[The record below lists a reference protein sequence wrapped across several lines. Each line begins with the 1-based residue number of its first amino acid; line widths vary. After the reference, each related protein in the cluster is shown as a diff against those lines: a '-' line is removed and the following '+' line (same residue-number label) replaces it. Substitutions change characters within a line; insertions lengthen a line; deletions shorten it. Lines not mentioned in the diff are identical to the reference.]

1 MLQATRVLIGWQ
13 KKEKFKSKDTSNQ
26 GKKIN
31 VRILMNFLSKCNYK
45 VWLKIVQSNLEIFAL
60 ILYSWFAIT
69 IRIYLWMLLELERN
83 RERRMRGVWPR
94 TLLHHHRP
102 RSLVEVDLRFEYNRH
117 SHLQRHPLVEQS
129 LPQ

>member
-1 MLQATRVLIGWQ
+1 
-13 KKEKFKSKDTSNQ
+13 
-26 GKKIN
+26 
-31 VRILMNFLSKCNYK
+31 
-45 VWLKIVQSNLEIFAL
+45 
-60 ILYSWFAIT
+60 
-69 IRIYLWMLLELERN
+69 MLLELERN

-129 LPQ
+129 LPIFPINLIINFLIFINLFFQFSAS